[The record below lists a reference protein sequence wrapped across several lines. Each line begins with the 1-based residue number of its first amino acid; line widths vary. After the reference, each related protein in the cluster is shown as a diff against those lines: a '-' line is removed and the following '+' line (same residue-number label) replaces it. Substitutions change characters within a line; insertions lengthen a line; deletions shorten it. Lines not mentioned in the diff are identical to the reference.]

1 MKVNQLKLG
10 VSEISGSI
18 YLGIPK
24 NSDELKDPVNFSKEF
39 FKTLIIY
46 CSNKKSFMYEG
57 HKYNIQL
64 SLEQSN

>member
-24 NSDELKDPVNFSKEF
+24 NSDELND
-39 FKTLIIY
+39 
-46 CSNKKSFMYEG
+46 
-57 HKYNIQL
+57 Q
-64 SLEQSN
+64 

>member
-10 VSEISGSI
+10 VSEISGAI

-24 NSDELKDPVNFSKEF
+24 NSDELKDPVNFSEEF

-46 CSNKKSFMYEG
+46 CSNKNHLCMRVINTIFNYR
-57 HKYNIQL
+57 
-64 SLEQSN
+64 

>member
-24 NSDELKDPVNFSKEF
+24 NLVIKITFEYFLHDN
-39 FKTLIIY
+39 
-46 CSNKKSFMYEG
+46 
-57 HKYNIQL
+57 
-64 SLEQSN
+64 